1 MLHKV
6 KGIVLHS
13 VKYSETSVIV
23 KIYTDLFGLKS
34 FLIRGIRT
42 KKSKIKP
49 GLFQPLTLL
58 NLVIYYKEKTSLQSI
73 KEVHIA
79 YPFKS
84 LPFDIKKSSIALFIN
99 ELLYNSIR
107 EEETNIALFNFLWN
121 SCIQLDLVDGNINCF
136 HLVFS
141 IHLTHFLGI
150 MPQRNYSNTRQI
162 FNIKEGQFQSSIP
175 EHNLYLDS
183 ENSSTLNTIIS
194 TPLEMVSILKI
205 SPSIRARLL
214 TTIIAYFQYHLQ
226 GFREIH
232 SHQVLHTVLS

>member
-1 MLHKV
+1 MLYKV

-34 FLIRGIRT
+34 FLIRGIRS
-42 KKSKIKP
+42 KKSKIKS

-58 NLVIYYKEKTSLQSI
+58 DLVIYHKITASLQSI

-99 ELLYNSIR
+99 ELLYKSIR
-107 EEETNIALFNFLWN
+107 EEEKNPELFNFLWN
-121 SCIQLDLVDGNINCF
+121 SCIQLDRFDGNINCF

-150 MPQRNYSNTRQI
+150 MPQRNYSDSRQI
-162 FNIKEGQFQSSIP
+162 FNVKEGQFQSNIP
-175 EHNLYLDS
+175 EHALFLDS
-183 ENSSTLNTIIS
+183 ENSFTLNTIIS
-194 TPLEMVSILKI
+194 TPLEMASILKI
-205 SPSIRARLL
+205 SPSSRARLL
-214 TTIIAYFQYHLQ
+214 STIIIYFQYHLQ
-226 GFREIH
+226 GFSEMQ
-232 SHQVLHTVLS
+232 SHHVLHSILS